1 MEADGEAGVPVVAAV
16 QEAAP
21 LVPRPA
27 APQLR
32 AVAGLVA
39 AVTLHNHNNT
49 MQAIDRI
56 DIARC

>member
-21 LVPRPA
+21 LVPRAA

-32 AVAGLVA
+32 GVAGLVA
-39 AVTLHNHNNT
+39 AVTLHNNT
-49 MQAIDRI
+49 N
-56 DIARC
+56 

>member
-21 LVPRPA
+21 LVPRAA

-32 AVAGLVA
+32 VVAGLVA
-39 AVTLHNHNNT
+39 AVTLHNNT
-49 MQAIDRI
+49 N
-56 DIARC
+56 

>member
-21 LVPRPA
+21 LVPRAA

-32 AVAGLVA
+32 AVTGLVA
-39 AVTLHNHNNT
+39 AVTLHNNT
-49 MQAIDRI
+49 N
-56 DIARC
+56 